1 MSLVGSFQPGALCD
15 CTTLQDA
22 KTPTSSASSK
32 VGAAPVLLL
41 LTPRSSLLGS
51 VGFWDSR
58 ACPHVVGSP
67 VLVLWKGNQPPPP
80 PRFIPHSCTGAARPS
95 TARYFP
101 APLLSFP
108 STGSSESTVALST
121 LRGKTTMLQQILAV
135 EGKEITVA
143 KPSAMQHMH
152 REEDELR
159 VNPSADGML
168 R

>member
-22 KTPTSSASSK
+22 KIPTSSASSK

-80 PRFIPHSCTGAARPS
+80 SLLHSTFLHWGS
-95 TARYFP
+95 TAKYRSLFP
-101 APLLSFP
+101 SSPPLLSQHRELRKHSGTEHIKGENNNAATNP
-108 STGSSESTVALST
+108 GSGGERDHSGQALSYAT
-121 LRGKTTMLQQILAV
+121 HA
-135 EGKEITVA
+135 
-143 KPSAMQHMH
+143 P
-152 REEDELR
+152 
-159 VNPSADGML
+159 
-168 R
+168 